1 MLGFAMLSAV
11 RYAFRLL
18 LAFATLL
25 LAAGCAH
32 ASDSRPNVLLLV
44 VDDLNH
50 WIGSLHRNPQ
60 ARTPNIDRLAAR
72 GVNFTHAY
80 CPSPL
85 CNPSRAALMSGK
97 RTATIGVYSNM
108 DMPWSNY
115 IDERQCLN
123 GYFRAH
129 GYYTAGAGKIYHLQ
143 SGFKNPQGTEWDDYV
158 VNFRHL
164 DLEHDEP
171 PAMAKQKQQGY
182 VDGPGALKQTPRP
195 GNIKVGTF
203 EIGAPNIADSET
215 GDFKIAEWGARQLAR
230 KRDRPFF
237 LALGFRKPHPPWIVP
252 KKYFDLFPLDS
263 IELPPH
269 IANDLDDLPPAGK
282 KWAHT
287 ESWVSVMDAG
297 GESAWK
303 QVVQGYLA
311 SVAYID
317 AQVGMVVDALEKSRH
332 KDNTIVVLF
341 SDHGW
346 HLGEK
351 ECFGKATL
359 WEEATRAPLIW
370 VAPGVTKAGSRCDA
384 TVEFLSIYPTL
395 CDLAGLPKPD
405 FLEGVSIRPLL
416 ANPQAEWT
424 RPALSTFGF
433 NNHSVRSVQYRY
445 IRYANG
451 DEELYDEKADPYE
464 WTNLAANPELGS
476 VKADLARWMP
486 KENKPDRRASV
497 TQ

>member
-1 MLGFAMLSAV
+1 MTSAV
-11 RYAFRLL
+11 CYAFRLL
-18 LAFATLL
+18 PAFATLL
-25 LAAGCAH
+25 LAGGCAH
-32 ASDSRPNVLLLV
+32 AHAGNTRPNVLLLV

-50 WIGSLHRNPQ
+50 WIGSLHRHPQ
-60 ARTPNIDRLAAR
+60 ARTPNIDRLASR

-85 CNPSRAALMSGK
+85 CNPSRAALLSGK

-108 DMPWSNY
+108 DMPWSDY

-123 GYFRAH
+123 GYFRAQ
-129 GYYTAGAGKIYHLQ
+129 GYYTAGAGKIYHLR

-158 VNFRHL
+158 VNFHHL
-164 DLEHDEP
+164 DLEHRKP
-171 PAMAKQKQQGY
+171 CATAKQKQQPY
-182 VDGPGALKQTPRP
+182 VNGPETLKQPSRP

-203 EIGAPNIADSET
+203 EIGAPEIADSET
-215 GDFKIAEWGARQLAR
+215 LDFKIAQWGARQLGQ

-237 LALGFRKPHPPWIVP
+237 LALGFHKPHPPWIVP
-252 KKYFDLFPLDS
+252 KKYFDMFPLDS
-263 IELPPH
+263 IQLPPH

-287 ESWVSVMDAG
+287 ADWVSVMDAG

-303 QVVQGYLA
+303 EVVQGYLA

-317 AQVGMVVDALEKSRH
+317 AQIGVVLDALEKSPH

-359 WEEATRAPLIW
+359 WEEATRVPLIW
-370 VAPGVTKAGSRCDA
+370 VGPGVTTSGRCDA

-416 ANPQAEWT
+416 SNPQAEWT
-424 RPALSTFGF
+424 RPALSTFRF
-433 NNHSVRSVQYRY
+433 NNHAVRSVQYRY

-451 DEELYDEKADPYE
+451 EEELYDEKADPYE

-476 VKADLARWMP
+476 VKADLARWIP
-486 KENKPDRRASV
+486 KENRPDRRMGRVA
-497 TQ
+497 Q

>member
-1 MLGFAMLSAV
+1 MNSPEA
-11 RYAFRLL
+11 
-18 LAFATLL
+18 
-25 LAAGCAH
+25 
-32 ASDSRPNVLLLV
+32 
-44 VDDLNH
+44 LNQ
-50 WIGSLHRNPQ
+50 P
-60 ARTPNIDRLAAR
+60 
-72 GVNFTHAY
+72 
-80 CPSPL
+80 
-85 CNPSRAALMSGK
+85 
-97 RTATIGVYSNM
+97 
-108 DMPWSNY
+108 
-115 IDERQCLN
+115 
-123 GYFRAH
+123 
-129 GYYTAGAGKIYHLQ
+129 
-143 SGFKNPQGTEWDDYV
+143 
-158 VNFRHL
+158 
-164 DLEHDEP
+164 
-171 PAMAKQKQQGY
+171 
-182 VDGPGALKQTPRP
+182 PRP
-195 GNIKVGTF
+195 GNIKVGPF

-215 GDFKIAEWGARQLAR
+215 EDFKVAEWGVWQLAQ

-237 LALGFRKPHPPWIVP
+237 LALGFTKPHPPWIVP

-263 IELPPH
+263 IKLPPH

-282 KWAHT
+282 EWAHT
-287 ESWVSVMDAG
+287 ASWVSVMDAG

-317 AQVGMVVDALEKSRH
+317 AQVGMVLDALEKSPY
-332 KDNTIVVLF
+332 KDNTIVVLLG
-341 SDHGW
+341 DHGW

-370 VAPGVTKAGSRCDA
+370 VAPGVTKPGSRCDA

-405 FLEGVSIRPLL
+405 FLEGVSMRPLL

-433 NNHSVRSVQYRY
+433 NNHSVRSAQYRY

-464 WTNLAANPELGS
+464 WTNLAANPELGP
-476 VKADLARWMP
+476 VKVDLAQWMP
-486 KENKPDRRASV
+486 KENKPDRGASPV